1 MGIPTVANNIIGVKD
16 AIENEV
22 SGILVNKDES
32 IIEKLFSL
40 IENEDHL
47 IDLKNNIK
55 VACWR
60 KILISRKFCTI
71 FTQV

>member
-47 IDLKNNIK
+47 IDLKTT
-55 VACWR
+55 
-60 KILISRKFCTI
+60 SRLHAEKF
-71 FTQV
+71 